1 MSQHKNLNRVCDD
14 VMMDFDA
21 LVAAQTGLGTA
32 AIIVMNKQ
40 VDIVK
45 AIARLCLF
53 YKHESCG
60 QCTPC
65 REGCDWMTKTMYRF
79 GESPTLISSTDLPER
94 VSVVALIS
102 STSLLITLMHAT
114 SLLPFL
120 MHVISPRFG

>member
-1 MSQHKNLNRVCDD
+1 MILNLKVPPSNIFFNNRVCDD

-79 GESPTLISSTDLPER
+79 GE
-94 VSVVALIS
+94 
-102 STSLLITLMHAT
+102 
-114 SLLPFL
+114 
-120 MHVISPRFG
+120 